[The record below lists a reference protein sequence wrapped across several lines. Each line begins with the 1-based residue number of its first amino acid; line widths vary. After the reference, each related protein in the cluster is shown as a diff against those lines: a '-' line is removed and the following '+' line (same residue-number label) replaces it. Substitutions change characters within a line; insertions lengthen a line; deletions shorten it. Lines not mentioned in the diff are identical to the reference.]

1 MIGLGRRGFTL
12 LPDPPAA
19 LRHYTVISVDDHII
33 EPPDVFEG
41 RVTVR
46 FADRAPAVVELPNG
60 DQLWAYE
67 DALFYDLGLGAC
79 AGRPREEWLA
89 DPIRWDEMRPGCW
102 DVDERVRDMDL
113 DGVAAS
119 LCFPSMGWG
128 FAGRVFAASKDP
140 ELGLECLRAY
150 NRWHLEAWVGEHP
163 DRFIPN
169 QLAWLPDPDVAADDI
184 RCNAEVGFRAVTFPD
199 APHRLGLP
207 PIGDRVWDPFLRACE
222 ETGTVICLHTGA
234 SGFVVEGSPG
244 APVNVTSC
252 LFPVSAYV
260 AAVDWI
266 WAGVPTRF
274 PDIKIT
280 LSEGG
285 IGWVPMALDRLD
297 HVITRSAGSGCAE
310 PWTGDLSPSETLH
323 RNFWYCMVDD
333 PTALA
338 ARQRI
343 GVDRIMVEVD
353 YPHSDSIW
361 PHTQELLHA
370 QLGDLPA
377 HETSMITHDN
387 AAALYRFQVTAESGG
402 PVTTA

>member
-1 MIGLGRRGFTL
+1 MLEYHMASRKSLSL

-19 LRHYTVISVDDHII
+19 ERHYTVISVDDHII
-33 EPPDVFEG
+33 EPPDLFEG
-41 RVTVR
+41 RVASR
-46 FADRAPAVVELPNG
+46 FADRAPTVVELPSGN
-60 DQLWAYE
+60 QLWAYE

-79 AGRPREEWLA
+79 AGRPREEWFA
-89 DPIRWDEMRPGCW
+89 DPIRWDEMRRGCW
-102 DVDERVRDMDL
+102 DVHARVRDMDI

-140 ELGLECLRAY
+140 ELGLECVRAY
-150 NRWHLEAWVGEHP
+150 NRWHLEAWVAAYP

-169 QLAWLPDPDVAADDI
+169 QLAWLPDAEIAAADV
-184 RCNAEVGFRAVTFPD
+184 RCNAELGFRAVSLPD

-207 PIGDRVWDPFLRACE
+207 PIGDRRWDPLLRACE

-260 AAVDWI
+260 AAIDWI
-266 WAGVPTRF
+266 WAGVPSRF
-274 PDIKIT
+274 PGIKIT

-310 PWTGDLSPSETLH
+310 PWRGDISPSETLR

-338 ARQRI
+338 ARDRI

-361 PHTQELLHA
+361 PHTQELLLR
-370 QLGDLPA
+370 QLRDLPSEEA
-377 HETSMITHDN
+377 DLVTHGN
-387 AAALYRFQVTAESGG
+387 AAALYRHPIVDVG
-402 PVTTA
+402 